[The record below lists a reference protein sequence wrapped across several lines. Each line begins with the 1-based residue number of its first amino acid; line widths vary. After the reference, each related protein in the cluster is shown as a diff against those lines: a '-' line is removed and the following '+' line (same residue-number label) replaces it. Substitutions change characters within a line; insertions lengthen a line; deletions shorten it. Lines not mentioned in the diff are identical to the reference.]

1 MYLLILITCFPGNV
15 AILQGEI
22 IQLYFNHPGETRP
35 KQTGH
40 FQAAV
45 DPQTFSKKFL

>member
-22 IQLYFNHPGETRP
+22 ILQSPRRDKAKANR
-35 KQTGH
+35 
-40 FQAAV
+40 
-45 DPQTFSKKFL
+45 TFSGGR